1 MDRERLETQLG
12 FAMEVEQLKQVF
24 RQSLLLGDRRP
35 ENDAEHSWHICL
47 MAILLIEHADE
58 DIDLLKV
65 LKMLLI
71 HDLVEIDAGDTFAYD
86 EQANLDKEERE
97 QRAADRLFNLL
108 PEDQAV
114 AYRALWDEFEDR
126 QSAEARYAAALDRLQ
141 PLLLNYHT
149 QGATWQKHGVV
160 KAQVIERN
168 KHIEEGA
175 PALWE
180 FASQLI
186 DDAVER
192 GILGAN

>member
-1 MDRERLETQLG
+1 MDRERLATQLS

-24 RQSLLLGDRRP
+24 RQSLLLGDRRR

-47 MAILLIEHADE
+47 MAMLLVEHAAEEVDV
-58 DIDLLKV
+58 LKV

-71 HDLVEIDAGDTFAYD
+71 HDVVEIDAGDTFIYD
-86 EQANLDKEERE
+86 AQANLDKEERE
-97 QRAADRLFNLL
+97 QRAAERLFNLL

-114 AYRALWDEFEDR
+114 AYRALWDEFEER
-126 QSAEARYAAALDRLQ
+126 HSAEARYAAALDRLQ

-149 QGATWQKHGVV
+149 QGAAWQKHGVV

-168 KHIEEGA
+168 KHIADGA

-180 FASQLI
+180 FARQLI
-186 DDAVER
+186 DDAVAQ
-192 GILGAN
+192 GILAAR